1 MFALAFC
8 AKGLCTGAGAEIAGC
23 GFMGRDL
30 GAGVPVTPG
39 AAGVL
44 EAAVGVADAGD
55 GKEWL
60 ASG

>member
-44 EAAVGVADAGD
+44 EAAVGVADVG
-55 GKEWL
+55 
-60 ASG
+60 